1 MQLSELNMNPGSH
14 LLIESVERQME
25 GPGDR
30 AIAALTAAVTV
41 GLDSGGQLLAS
52 FFFYQIM
59 KLFCDFPTLFT
70 IE

>member
-14 LLIESVERQME
+14 LLIESVERQRE

-30 AIAALTAAVTV
+30 AVPALTAAVTV

-52 FFFYQIM
+52 FYQIM